1 MSRLLL
7 IVAFA
12 VSPVHVAWNMDSPAS
27 QPSPSANDALTSRL
41 KRAELQRASSS
52 VPGRDI
58 VQVRTEIPAGVASG
72 WHTHPGE
79 EVGYIVAGK
88 VDMEIKGRS
97 TLHLQAGDGFLI
109 PPGVPHNAHDLG
121 PETGVM
127 LSTYF
132 VEDGLPLTTLVAQ
145 G

>member
-1 MSRLLL
+1 VKPG
-7 IVAFA
+7 IVAAAFA
-12 VSPVHVAWNMDSPAS
+12 LTPVIF
-27 QPSPSANDALTSRL
+27 ANDALDSRIQ
-41 KRAELQRASSS
+41 RTEIQRAPSS

-58 VQVRTEIPAGVASG
+58 VQVRTEIPARVASG
-72 WHTHPGE
+72 WHSHPGE

-88 VDMEIKGRS
+88 VDMAIKGRS

-109 PPGVPHNAHDLG
+109 PPGVSHNAVDIG

-132 VEDGLPLTTLVAQ
+132 VEHGLPLITRHDRD
-145 G
+145 